1 MLYRYRSLEFI
12 DREIDA
18 LKNSYLYAA
27 SFDQMNDPMEAF
39 YELGTEEDIIIN
51 NSFSTNP
58 LSANPPVSGYV
69 YSLYKNL
76 INQFGLLSFSKSNLK
91 YPMWAYY
98 ANKFSGVCLELDE
111 LILMKGSLN
120 GENIVPITYSDE
132 ALPPISMF
140 ELIAPSQKQIITTIL
155 LRLTRK
161 RKDWQHE
168 DEIRIV
174 TGKVGK
180 KYYFEDALKKIFL
193 GPKIDEK
200 HKDLICSIFENRPTE
215 VLMGKIKGYEL
226 NFETIKPAKQLEK
239 SEKVGQGFFVMKD
252 ALNYSEQEVRFFLD
266 VPYNSFESLCKQLTM
281 HPNMEKIHLINIEDS
296 MLHFHIEYKT
306 RGTPIPHTHRYYDKK
321 LNLINI
327 R

>member
-27 SFDQMNDPMEAF
+27 SFDKMNDPMEAF
-39 YELGTEEDIIIN
+39 YELGGGEDVIIN
-51 NSFSTNP
+51 SLFSTLP
-58 LSANPPVSGYV
+58 LFSSKV
-69 YSLYKNL
+69 YSIHKNY
-76 INQFGLLSFSKSNLK
+76 INQLGLLSFSKSNLK

-98 ANKFSGVCLELDE
+98 ANNFSGICLKFDKSV
-111 LILMKGSLN
+111 LMQGSLN
-120 GENIVPITYSDE
+120 GEIIIPITYSNE
-132 ALPPISMF
+132 TLPPISML
-140 ELIAPSQKQIITTIL
+140 ELIGPSQEQVLKTIL

-168 DEIRIV
+168 DEVRIV
-174 TGKVGK
+174 TGKIGK
-180 KYYFEDALKKIFL
+180 KYYFENALKKIFL

-215 VLMGKIKGYEL
+215 VLMGKIEGYEL
-226 NFETIKPAKQLEK
+226 KFETIKPAKQLEK
-239 SEKVGQGFFVMKD
+239 SEKVGQGFLVMDD
-252 ALNYSEQEVRFFLD
+252 ALYYSEQEVLSFLD
-266 VPYNSFESLCKQLTM
+266 VPFNSFESLCKQLTM
-281 HPNMEKIHLINIEDS
+281 HPNMEKIHLINIEDN

-306 RGTPIPHTHRYYDKK
+306 RGTPIPHTHLYYNKK